1 LTLPEPRKTTST
13 TSISGQH
20 ARPDLELR
28 DVIKRFGDVVALDA
42 VSLDIARGQFVTL
55 LGPSGCGKT
64 TTLRIVAGFEAQT
77 AGSVSIRGERVD
89 GVPPYRRNVNTVF
102 QSYALFPHLSVFEN
116 VAFGLRVKARPA
128 AEIRR
133 TVGQALE
140 QVRLGGLDRR
150 RPHELSGGQQQR
162 VALARALV
170 NHPAILLLDE
180 PLGALDLKLR
190 KEMQLELKRVHRE
203 VGITFIYVTHDQEE
217 ALTMSDLIAVMDAGR
232 IVQLGPPR
240 EVYDRPRTTFV
251 ANFVGVSNLLAGVV
265 RESAGGSATIEVE
278 GGWRFAKRLA
288 RPPAA
293 GERVLVAVRPE
304 KLRVSRDGRG
314 LRGQFEDFV
323 YLGSRATLVVRLA
336 GDRLLQIEDP
346 AVELGNGVGRIG
358 EPIAVEWSD
367 ADCVVFDAPRGERL
381 E

>member
-1 LTLPEPRKTTST
+1 LARSDIST
-13 TSISGQH
+13 TPGSSRQGGL
-20 ARPDLELR
+20 PDLQLR
-28 DVIKRFGDVVALDA
+28 EVTKQFGEVVALDA
-42 VSLDIARGQFVTL
+42 VSLDIERGEFVTL

-77 AGSVSIRGERVD
+77 VGSVSIRGERVD

-116 VAFGLRVKARPA
+116 VAFGLRVKALSA
-128 AEIRR
+128 ADIRR

-170 NHPAILLLDE
+170 NQPAILLLDE

-217 ALTMSDLIAVMDAGR
+217 ALTMSDRIAVMDAGR
-232 IVQLGPPR
+232 VVQLAPPR
-240 EVYDRPRTTFV
+240 EIYERPRTTFV
-251 ANFVGVSNLLAGVV
+251 ANFVGVSNLLPGEI
-265 RESAGGSATIEVE
+265 REHGDRSTTIELD
-278 GGWRFAKRLA
+278 GGWRFGKSFRQ
-288 RPPAA
+288 PPPV
-293 GERVLVAVRPE
+293 GDKVLVAVRPE
-304 KLRVSRDGRG
+304 KMQVAAPGRG
-314 LRGQFEDFV
+314 LPGELEDFV
-323 YLGSRATLVVRLA
+323 YLGSRVTLVVRLA
-336 GDRLLQIEDP
+336 GDRRLQVEDP
-346 AVELGNGVGRIG
+346 TAELGNGAGSVGQ
-358 EPIAVEWSD
+358 PIAVEWD
-367 ADCVVFDAPRGERL
+367 EADCLVFDAARGERV

>member
-1 LTLPEPRKTTST
+1 MAPYELLKTTSV
-13 TSISGQH
+13 SREGDL
-20 ARPDLELR
+20 PDLELR
-28 DVIKRFGDVVALDA
+28 DVTKRFGEVVALDA

-89 GVPPYRRNVNTVF
+89 GLPAYRRNVNTVF
-102 QSYALFPHLSVFEN
+102 QNYALFPHLTVFEN
-116 VAFGLRVKARPA
+116 VAFGLRVKSRPA

-140 QVRLGGLDRR
+140 QVRLDGLDRR

-232 IVQLGPPR
+232 IVQLAPPR

-265 RESAGGSATIEVE
+265 RESAGGRATIEVE
-278 GGWRFAKRLA
+278 GGWRFGKTLA

-304 KLRVSRDGRG
+304 KLRVSKDGQG
-314 LRGQFEDFV
+314 LRGQLEDFV
-323 YLGSRATLVVRLA
+323 YLGSRATLVVRLD
-336 GDRLLQIEDP
+336 GDRLLQVEDS
-346 AVELGNGVGRIG
+346 AAALGNGDGRVG

-367 ADCVVFDAPRGERL
+367 ADCVVFDAPHGERL

>member
-1 LTLPEPRKTTST
+1 MRVSREGD
-13 TSISGQH
+13 I
-20 ARPDLELR
+20 PDLELR
-28 DVIKRFGDVVALDA
+28 DVTKRFGEVVALEA

-77 AGSVSIRGERVD
+77 AGSVSIRGESVD
-89 GVPPYRRNVNTVF
+89 GLPAYRRNVNTVF
-102 QSYALFPHLSVFEN
+102 QNYALFPHLSVFEN
-116 VAFGLRVKARPA
+116 VAFGLRVKSRPA
-128 AEIRR
+128 VEIRR

-190 KEMQLELKRVHRE
+190 KEMQLELKRLHRE

-232 IVQLGPPR
+232 IVQLAPPR
-240 EVYDRPRTTFV
+240 EIYDRPRTPFV

-265 RESAGGSATIEVE
+265 CESAGRSATIEVE
-278 GGWRFAKRLA
+278 GGWRFGKTLA

-304 KLRVSRDGRG
+304 KLRVTKDGRG
-314 LRGQFEDFV
+314 LRGQLEDFV
-323 YLGSRATLVVRLA
+323 YLGSRATLVVRLD
-336 GDRLLQIEDP
+336 GDRLLQVEDS
-346 AVELGNGVGRIG
+346 AAELQNGAGRIG

-367 ADCVVFDAPRGERL
+367 ADCVIFDAPRGERL

>member
-1 LTLPEPRKTTST
+1 MARSDIST
-13 TSISGQH
+13 APGGSREGAT
-20 ARPDLELR
+20 PDLQLR
-28 DVIKRFGDVVALDA
+28 EVTKQFGEVVALAA
-42 VSLDIARGQFVTL
+42 VSLDIERGEFVTL

-102 QSYALFPHLSVFEN
+102 QSYALFPHLSVFDN
-116 VAFGLRVKARPA
+116 VAFGLRVKALPA

-170 NHPAILLLDE
+170 NQPAILLLDE

-217 ALTMSDLIAVMDAGR
+217 ALTMSDRIAVMDAGR
-232 IVQLGPPR
+232 IVQLASPR
-240 EVYDRPRTTFV
+240 EIYEQPRTTFV
-251 ANFVGVSNLLAGVV
+251 ANFVGVSNLLPGEI
-265 RESAGGSATIEVE
+265 REHADRSAIIELD
-278 GGWRFAKRLA
+278 GGWRFGKTLRQ
-288 RPPAA
+288 RPPV
-293 GERVLVAVRPE
+293 GEKVLVAVRPE
-304 KLRVSRDGRG
+304 KVRVAPPGRG
-314 LRGQFEDFV
+314 LPGQLEDFV

-336 GDRLLQIEDP
+336 GDRLVQVEDP
-346 AVELGNGVGRIG
+346 TAQLGNGADRIG
-358 EPIAVEWSD
+358 RPIAVEWD
-367 ADCVVFDAPRGERL
+367 EADCLVFGAARGERI